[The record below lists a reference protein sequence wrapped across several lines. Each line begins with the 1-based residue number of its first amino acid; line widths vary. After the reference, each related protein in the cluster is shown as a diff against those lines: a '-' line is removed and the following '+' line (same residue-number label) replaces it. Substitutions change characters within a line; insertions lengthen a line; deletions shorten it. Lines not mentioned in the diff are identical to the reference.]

1 MGYNVPEM
9 VRTQLRGVARD
20 EGETIEQK
28 VDRVVNNGEPIED
41 GAPRIFTERRD
52 GVGAQ
57 YDIRTDRWEVAV
69 DAMDAVAGSLRAKRE
84 MKGVTKEDIV
94 KDVNDMNVDGA
105 EAVSE

>member
-1 MGYNVPEM
+1 MPVM

-28 VDRVVNNGEPIED
+28 VDRVVNGGEPIED